1 MPSVVYY
8 DSCLSYQMI
17 IKTRHNKL
25 CVVTPWLFQRTNRS
39 GTKACFC
46 LDQCFSNFFI
56 SSPAFHSRHVVFA
69 PQAW

>member
-25 CVVTPWLFQRTNRS
+25 CVVTPWLFQRT
-39 GTKACFC
+39 
-46 LDQCFSNFFI
+46 
-56 SSPAFHSRHVVFA
+56 
-69 PQAW
+69 

>member
-17 IKTRHNKL
+17 IKIRHNRL
-25 CVVTPWLFQRTNRS
+25 CVVTPWLFQRSDRYWPYCIHS

-46 LDQCFSNFFI
+46 LD
-56 SSPAFHSRHVVFA
+56 SRSTELSGLG
-69 PQAW
+69 